1 MATLTT
7 PIKAVLETGYSAPR
21 FALKAGDTLPAIRVQ
36 IVSALGAADLTGCS
50 VVFRFWPAGCC
61 CPTGA
66 VVESVAT
73 VENAAKGIVVYEW
86 QDGETD
92 VAGNYGCEWRVT
104 TADGKR
110 YTAPNDS
117 YDELQILPQY

>member
-21 FALKAGDTLPAIRVQ
+21 FTLKAGDTLPVIRVQ
-36 IVSALGAADLTGCS
+36 IVSAPGAADLTGCT

-66 VVESVAT
+66 VVESAAT
-73 VENAAKGIVVYEW
+73 IENAAKGIVVYEW

-92 VAGNYGCEWRVT
+92 VAGTYGCEWRVT

-117 YDELQILPQY
+117 YDELLILPQY

>member
-36 IVSALGAADLTGCS
+36 IVSALGAADLTGCT
-50 VVFRFWPAGCC
+50 VTFRFWPVGCC
-61 CPTGA
+61 CPTGV

-86 QDGETD
+86 AAGETD
-92 VAGNYGCEWRVT
+92 VAGTYGCEWRVE

-117 YDELQILPQY
+117 YDELLILPSY